1 MTDTL
6 RCPVQGTSAAKTAV
20 GANSK
25 RRSKLPLAALGRAVI
40 SVVILLLLWQGIVWL
55 FKLPAFILPGPLDV
69 GRQLLLRAA
78 VLWHHTQ
85 ITGLEMLFG
94 VILGLLMG
102 LVFALQMLLFNPLRR
117 WLLPLL
123 ITSQAIPVFAIA
135 PLLMLWLGYGMTSK
149 VVMTALIIFFPV
161 TTCCYDGLRQTP
173 TGFVDLA
180 RTLGASRW
188 QMLWHIRL
196 PAALPALA
204 SGVRIAMV
212 IAPIGAVTGEW
223 VGSSEGL
230 GYLML
235 QANARMQVSEMFAAL
250 VILALCSVLLYFG
263 SDLLLRRLIPWADK

>member
-6 RCPVQGTSAAKTAV
+6 RYPVQGTNAAKTAV
-20 GANSK
+20 GADSK